1 MEALKAQGA
10 DTFLWQVG
18 GDVPLAYLGKKM
30 AKKFEVRCAVYGNWW
45 CGVVEPAL

>member
-30 AKKFEVRCAVYGNWW
+30 AKKFEVRSAVYGTG
-45 CGVVEPAL
+45 GVV